1 MQPLQTLKN
10 TLEALADEEHYLFRA
25 SDFYQVFPGMS
36 VEALRVLLGRAV
48 QAGVLRHVCRGLYLY
63 PRAGHEKGF
72 ELYHA
77 ASRLREESFCYLS
90 LESVLSEAGLI
101 SQIPLGW
108 ITVMTGGRSG
118 IIPCGIRKSGTF
130 APAGPGGGFR
140 GSIEYIH
147 TKKRFEDVEP
157 FLTYDR
163 RYRLWR
169 ASERLAL
176 KDMRAAKRPMDLIDQ
191 GAAHELA

>member
-1 MQPLQTLKN
+1 MQPLQTLRSI
-10 TLEALADEEHYLFRA
+10 LEDLADEEHYLFRA
-25 SDFYQVFPGMS
+25 SDFYPLFPGMS
-36 VEALRVLLGRAV
+36 VEVLRVLLGRAV
-48 QAGVLRHVCRGLYLY
+48 KAGALRRFCRGLYLC
-63 PRAGHEKGF
+63 PRAGYRKGC

-90 LESVLSEAGLI
+90 LESALSEEGLI

-118 IIPCGIRKSGTF
+118 IIPCG
-130 APAGPGGGFR
+130 AW

-147 TKKRFEDVEP
+147 TKKRFEAIES

-163 RYRLWR
+163 RYRLWW
-169 ASERLAL
+169 ASARLAL
-176 KDMRAAKRPMDLIDQ
+176 NDMRAAKRPMDLVDPE
-191 GAAHELA
+191 AACEFA